1 MNAPTISSSIVIVGA
16 GHAGAQL
23 CSALVAAGLGSRIHL
38 VCEEPDLPYQ
48 RPPLSKTF
56 LKNPD
61 ETLQWHRAEAW
72 FGESAITVHRADPAV
87 AIDRD
92 ARKVSLRSGA
102 QLSYEHLVLA
112 TGTRARRLP
121 SLPEGLSNVAVLRS
135 ASDAVSMRER
145 LGHTKRL
152 TVLGGGFIGL
162 EVAATARA
170 LGREVEVLESAP
182 RLLARSVSAEVAEH
196 VLQTHRDSGIL
207 MRLGVTV
214 SDFEIA
220 DNSLKSIT
228 VDGVRQEVELLLLGI
243 GAVPENTLALQ
254 AGLACNNGI
263 VVDDHMRS
271 SDPFILAIGD
281 CTNFPEPSSGQRLRL
296 ESVQNAG
303 DQAKA
308 AAATLSGAATPYK
321 ALPWFWSEQGAL
333 RLQMAGL
340 MPANGVRH
348 RRPGATPASFSLLHY
363 VGEKLVC
370 VESVNAPADHLP
382 ARKLM
387 EAGISPDPQLAI
399 DPATPLRSFL
409 K

>member
-1 MNAPTISSSIVIVGA
+1 MNHQTSASSIVIVGA

-23 CSALVAAGLGSRIHL
+23 CSALVAAGMGPRIHL
-38 VCEEPDLPYQ
+38 VCEESELPYQ

-56 LKNPD
+56 LKNT
-61 ETLQWHRAEAW
+61 EEALQWHRAEAW
-72 FGESAITVHRADPAV
+72 FAESGITLHRADPAV

-92 ARKVSLRSGA
+92 AQRVTLRSGA
-102 QLSYEHLVLA
+102 QLRYEHLVLA

-135 ASDAVSMRER
+135 ASDALSMRER
-145 LGHTKRL
+145 LERITRL

-170 LGREVEVLESAP
+170 LGKEVEVLESAP

-196 VLQTHRDSGIL
+196 VLQTHRDSGIH

-220 DNSLKSIT
+220 DRRLKSIT
-228 VDGVRQEVELLLLGI
+228 VNGVRQAVELLLLGI
-243 GAVPENTLALQ
+243 GAVPENTLAAK
-254 AGLACNNGI
+254 AGLECQNGI
-263 VVDDHMRS
+263 VVDEHMRS

-281 CTNFPEPSSGQRLRL
+281 CTNFPEPTSGQRLRL

-308 AAATLSGAATPYK
+308 AAATLSGAAAPYK
-321 ALPWFWSEQGAL
+321 ALPWFWSEQSAL

-340 MPANGVRH
+340 MPADGVRY

-363 VGEKLVC
+363 VGATLVC

-382 ARKLM
+382 ARKLI
-387 EAGISPDPQLAI
+387 EAGISPAPQLAI